1 MFSNCFQT
9 VCVPDLFE
17 ILMTD
22 MNVWQKNVHP
32 CIICLQ
38 FLNGSWN
45 TDTLSEYL
53 GGGWSMSPWVRT
65 PGFEPGSS
73 RYTEDSPSL
82 NDTQA

>member
-38 FLNGSWN
+38 FLNSSQN
-45 TDTLSEYL
+45 IDTLSEYL
-53 GGGWSMSPWVRT
+53 CVGWSMSPWQEHLCLSLGHQGVQRT
-65 PGFEPGSS
+65 PH
-73 RYTEDSPSL
+73 L
-82 NDTQA
+82 